1 MTLGGLGQDLRKL
14 ADILL
19 LLAKDLEDLKD
30 LELLPGQIFQV
41 ARQGFVPCLPESEAC
56 FVF

>member
-19 LLAKDLEDLKD
+19 LLAKDL
-30 LELLPGQIFQV
+30 LELLPGQVFQV
-41 ARQGFVPCLPESEAC
+41 ARQGFVSCLPESEAC

>member
-14 ADILL
+14 ANILL
-19 LLAKDLEDLKD
+19 LLAKDLF
-30 LELLPGQIFQV
+30 ELLPGQVFQV
-41 ARQGFVPCLPESEAC
+41 ARESFVSCFPERETR